1 MTCFLSEVGDW
12 EEEASVAILGSYF
25 SLGSGAA
32 TANANAEQ
40 AKSRGRN
47 DSRSMGVH
55 SRRGD
60 GVVARPRAVG
70 RAGISASGGGDRTR
84 ASGGG
89 GAVIHSNQD
98 RPPV

>member
-1 MTCFLSEVGDW
+1 MKPVYCFPLIVFFKSNLIRHIEKIKNDMFLSEVGDG
-12 EEEASVAILGSYF
+12 EEEASVAILGSDF

-47 DSRSMGVH
+47 D
-55 SRRGD
+55 

-70 RAGISASGGGDRTR
+70 
-84 ASGGG
+84 
-89 GAVIHSNQD
+89 
-98 RPPV
+98 

>member
-1 MTCFLSEVGDW
+1 MFLSEVGDG
-12 EEEASVAILGSYF
+12 EEEASVAILGSDF

-47 DSRSMGVH
+47 D
-55 SRRGD
+55 

-70 RAGISASGGGDRTR
+70 
-84 ASGGG
+84 
-89 GAVIHSNQD
+89 
-98 RPPV
+98 